1 MVFFLVIPVF
11 LQLRW
16 IGLFRTKRGNIHLD
30 TCKFQELF
38 LSKITQFSQAAV
50 CPMLKSLMQMV
61 FFRETHVLHQ
71 LCCIHILWPKSAF
84 LHLEIPM
91 LQKYS
96 LLKRNQFSLGNNL
109 LVFAASNIHGFLC
122 SDICVSSTLM
132 NRPICNKK
140 AYPHLEKPNL
150 QEVLL
155 SERISVLT
163 AKQCARCCSF

>member
-1 MVFFLVIPVF
+1 LKHSS
-11 LQLRW
+11 
-16 IGLFRTKRGNIHLD
+16 FRSFS
-30 TCKFQELF
+30 FQKL
-38 LSKITQFSQAAV
+38 TQFSQGAV
-50 CPMLKSLMQMV
+50 CPMLRSLRQMV
-61 FFRETHVLHQ
+61 FFGEIHVLHQ
-71 LCCIHILWPKSAF
+71 LCCIHILLTKSAF
-84 LHLEIPM
+84 LHLELPM

-132 NRPICNKK
+132 NRPIWKQK

-163 AKQCARCCSF
+163 GKHCARCCSFYIDGFFGVTHVFLQLS